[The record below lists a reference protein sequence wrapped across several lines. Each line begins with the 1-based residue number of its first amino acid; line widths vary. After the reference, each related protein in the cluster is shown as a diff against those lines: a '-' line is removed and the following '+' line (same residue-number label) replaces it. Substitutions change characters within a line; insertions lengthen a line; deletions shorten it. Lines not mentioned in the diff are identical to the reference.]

1 MNMIIV
7 VIMIVIGTATPT
19 LTPSA
24 IIVMSESTVH

>member
-7 VIMIVIGTATPT
+7 VIMIVIGTATPM

-24 IIVMSESTVH
+24 IIVMPESTAH